1 MDELIG
7 PHDPLP
13 DCDCRACAIVQRD
26 RLRIALNSV
35 LNSDIGRQTLL
46 KLADGQ
52 GIDTAEGQAWLN
64 AKSIIDECNPTYQE
78 AIHDEQA
85 KA

>member
-35 LNSDIGRQTLL
+35 LKSDIGRQTLL

-52 GIDTAEGQAWLN
+52 GTETAEGQVWLD
-64 AKSIIDECNPTYQE
+64 AKAIIEESNPTYQK
-78 AIHDEQA
+78 AIHEEPV